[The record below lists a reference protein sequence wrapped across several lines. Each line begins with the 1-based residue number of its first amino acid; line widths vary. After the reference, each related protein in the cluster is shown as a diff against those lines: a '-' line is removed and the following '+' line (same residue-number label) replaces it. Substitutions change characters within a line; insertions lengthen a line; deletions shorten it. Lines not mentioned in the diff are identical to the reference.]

1 MPPHI
6 CHATYLTCHMPYLRY
21 KHFRH
26 NLAVNLY
33 LLLSRREGE
42 RDGYKLIVYHC
53 DVKTNKKTLEAFSAA
68 ALFSFSLAISAL
80 ACSMILFASEIV
92 CSGLSVVDSSVD
104 RDDAEVEVGVVA
116 NVDRVDSADS
126 DGVEVDVNSGDN
138 DVAVD

>member
-33 LLLSRREGE
+33 LLLNRREGE

-53 DVKTNKKTLEAFSAA
+53 TVTLKPILEAFSAA
-68 ALFSFSLAISAL
+68 ALFSVSFAISAL
-80 ACSMILFASEIV
+80 ACSRILFASAIV

-104 RDDAEVEVGVVA
+104 KLDREDAEVGVGVVA
-116 NVDRVDSADS
+116 NVDKVDSVDS
-126 DGVEVDVNSGDN
+126 DGVEVDVNFGD
-138 DVAVD
+138 